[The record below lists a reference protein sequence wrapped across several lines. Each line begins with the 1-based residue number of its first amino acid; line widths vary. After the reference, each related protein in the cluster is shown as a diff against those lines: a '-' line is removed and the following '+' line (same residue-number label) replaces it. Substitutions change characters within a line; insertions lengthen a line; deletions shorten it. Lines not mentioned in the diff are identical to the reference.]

1 MRVAAFRSGARG
13 VRRMSREVT
22 EGLAEAVVAAGAP
35 PAPLLSAPWSLRPV
49 VTDDDVALVARWMA
63 APHVERFWEQA
74 WPVARWRAAIDGQRD
89 GDYSRPY
96 LVSHDGAP
104 LAYVEIYRVARDVV
118 GLQYDAD
125 AHDLGIHLALGEL
138 SSTGRGLG
146 RAMVR
151 AVVDGLFAADPRCA
165 VVVADPDERHA
176 MARRMFAGAGFGLWD
191 VRDLGHKRAAILR
204 YDRPSAYM

>member
-1 MRVAAFRSGARG
+1 
-13 VRRMSREVT
+13 MSREVT

-35 PAPLLSAPWSLRPV
+35 PEPKLSAPWSLRPAAS
-49 VTDDDVALVARWMA
+49 DEDVALVARWMA
-63 APHVERFWEQA
+63 APHVDLFWEQA
-74 WPVARWRAAIDGQRD
+74 WPVARWRAAIDGQLG

-96 LVSHDGAP
+96 VVSYEDAP

-125 AHDLGIHLALGEL
+125 AHDLGIHLAIGERA
-138 SSTGRGLG
+138 STGRGLG

-151 AVVDGLFAADPRCA
+151 AVADGLFEADPRCA
-165 VVVADPDERHA
+165 VVVADPDERHG
-176 MARRMFAGAGFGLWD
+176 MARRMFAGAGFTLWG

-204 YDRPSAYM
+204 YVRPAV